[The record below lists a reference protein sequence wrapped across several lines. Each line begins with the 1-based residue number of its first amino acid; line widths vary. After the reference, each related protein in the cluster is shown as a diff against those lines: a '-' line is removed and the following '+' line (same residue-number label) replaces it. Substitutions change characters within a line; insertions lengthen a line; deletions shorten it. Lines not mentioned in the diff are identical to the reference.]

1 MPAKKGGKKG
11 KRGKKG
17 GGEPVKRI
25 LIIKEDGQEYA
36 SVSDLLGN
44 CRMRLS
50 CFDGV
55 ERIGIVRGKMRKR
68 VWIAKGDIILVGTR
82 DFQDDKVDIIHRYNP
97 DEVRVLQKRGELPT
111 NLTIVEQD
119 VVIGSESDDDLF
131 MSNEPID
138 IDDI

>member
-1 MPAKKGGKKG
+1 
-11 KRGKKG
+11 
-17 GGEPVKRI
+17 
-25 LIIKEDGQEYA
+25 LFIKEDGQEYA

-44 CRMRLS
+44 CRMRLN

-68 VWIAKGDIILVGTR
+68 VWIGKGDIILVGTR

-97 DEVRVLQKRGELPT
+97 DEVRVLQKRGELPM